1 MSDKLDYVIGQSEVI
16 YDLSE
21 MADHFNCEFNSS
33 FQVIQS
39 NMNKNSLVNEFLNNT
54 AVIYTTK

>member
-1 MSDKLDYVIGQSEVI
+1 MNVIYSQVSDKLDYVIGQSEVI

-21 MADHFNCEFNSS
+21 MADNFNCEFNSS

-39 NMNKNSLVNEFLNNT
+39 NMNKSQLS
-54 AVIYTTK
+54 IH